1 MNRLIS
7 IALLTITTI
16 LVGCSQAAA
25 PEPVASDGIQVHGH
39 WTVTVTNPDGTVDA
53 VHEFEN
59 ALTGTNGSIG
69 AQALGILIA
78 GEAQVLKHTIQ
89 LRSSM
94 TDAVDCEEP
103 GSTSTGSQFGKWI
116 PARAIRDMTVEGTP
130 VTIVGSCTVQASQPS
145 AITEVSTMIYFNS
158 SIDYMNP
165 YNPINSRNH
174 LGFTNESNLSISVAN
189 AQVATFNVVITFS

>member
-1 MNRLIS
+1 MKHLLVASLIT
-7 IALLTITTI
+7 LLAFGTAC
-16 LVGCSQAAA
+16 GQASE
-25 PEPVASDGIQVHGH
+25 PEPAPSDGIQVHGH

-59 ALTGTNGSIG
+59 ALSGTNGHNG
-69 AQALGILIA
+69 AQALGILLA
-78 GEAQVLKHTIQ
+78 GETQIREYAIQ
-89 LRSSM
+89 LLSSM

>member
-1 MNRLIS
+1 MRRLS
-7 IALLTITTI
+7 CIALLTVTTI
-16 LVGCSQAAA
+16 LIGCSQAAE
-25 PEPVASDGIQVHGH
+25 PEPAASDGIQVHGH
-39 WTVTVTNPDGTVDA
+39 WTVTVTNPDGTIDA
-53 VHEFEN
+53 VHEFDN
-59 ALTGTNGSIG
+59 ALSGTNGRNG
-69 AQALGILIA
+69 AQALGILLA
-78 GEAQVLKHTIQ
+78 GETQIREYAIQ
-89 LRSSM
+89 LLSSM

-165 YNPINSRNH
+165 NNPIASRSSSS
-174 LGFTNESNLSISVAN
+174 LTRESNLSISVAN
-189 AQVATFNVVITFS
+189 AQVVTFNVVISFS